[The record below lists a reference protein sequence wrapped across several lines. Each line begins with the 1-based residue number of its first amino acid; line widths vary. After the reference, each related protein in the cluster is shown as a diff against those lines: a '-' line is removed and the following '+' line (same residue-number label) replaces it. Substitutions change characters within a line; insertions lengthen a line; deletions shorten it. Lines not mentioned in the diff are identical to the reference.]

1 MRNVKILA
9 LIAVLTLF
17 AAGCGDSAEERL
29 VEEMIERSGGD
40 VSDID
45 INSGGDD
52 FDMTI
57 EGEDGETISVSGSGD
72 DDDFTMVIEGED
84 GEVMTFGSGEI
95 PEGLTVPIPDGGSVT
110 SSLQA
115 QGQMSVSLEYDQS
128 RFDELVASYDSVMKG
143 DDVDRFEST
152 SSAGDDT
159 IRTVSWS
166 ANSGNTFVSV
176 SDCYSMSS
184 GEMDA
189 ACVTVYQYEE

>member
-1 MRNVKILA
+1 MRYLKILA
-9 LIAVLTLF
+9 TVAVLALIV
-17 AAGCGDSAEERL
+17 AGCGDSAEERL

-45 INSGGDD
+45 INNNGDD

-84 GEVMTFGSGEI
+84 GEVMSFGSGEI
-95 PEGLTVPIPDGGSVT
+95 PEGLETPIPDGGNVT
-110 SSLQA
+110 SSLTA
-115 QGQMSVSLEYDQS
+115 PGQVSVTLEYDQA
-128 RFDELVASYDSVMKG
+128 RFDELVATYDGVMSG
-143 DDVDRFEST
+143 DGVDRYEST

-166 ANSGNTFVSV
+166 GNDGDTFVTV
-176 SDCYSMSS
+176 SDCYSTSS

-189 ACVTVYQYEE
+189 VCVSVYETTE